1 MILTGGLN
9 PVAHAQ
15 EMGIEAEN
23 HAMSTV
29 MDYQSLTP
37 FSEICA
43 GMKR

>member
-1 MILTGGLN
+1 VLK
-9 PVAHAQ
+9 PVAYVQ
-15 EMGIEAEN
+15 EIGIEVEN
-23 HAMSTV
+23 HAMATV